1 MHNYQQ
7 GCHFKPAHLDRK
19 NGTHWVLCLPMAVSQ
34 HCFLVISFCRIV
46 RSSLDDGDAQWV
58 KQQQLGRT
66 HCCLHHLCCFCS
78 ADGSHP
84 ARHGGFVS
92 LSACLA
98 PALVGGVLCWSFS
111 LSSPREGWGFF
122 CSTCLDTLDQQSE
135 RSCLEGRSELPATFL
150 GCTVKWPIL
159 VRLWERW
166 VHIANGSLQLF
177 PVNDQCLL
185 GHLDLH
191 DNMESKTKVTNP
203 SPTSPKLGVLHEPDL
218 WLPQQI
224 VVELLLMLQGG
235 WEVC

>member
-111 LSSPREGWGFF
+111 LSSPREGCGFF
-122 CSTCLDTLDQQSE
+122 LFNVF
-135 RSCLEGRSELPATFL
+135 GHP
-150 GCTVKWPIL
+150 WPT
-159 VRLWERW
+159 E
-166 VHIANGSLQLF
+166 
-177 PVNDQCLL
+177 
-185 GHLDLH
+185 
-191 DNMESKTKVTNP
+191 
-203 SPTSPKLGVLHEPDL
+203 
-218 WLPQQI
+218 
-224 VVELLLMLQGG
+224 
-235 WEVC
+235 WEVLPGREVRTPCYISGLHCEVTHPCEAVRAVGTHCKWKPSAFPSQWPVPPRPPWPAW